1 MSKQLTN
8 YTDVKKLEN
17 LDILEAIEFKSKSK
31 EDILEVKIYSGRRLI
46 RTYNKTKIIEGLLVI
61 EPIILSACS
70 IHRIEITTSPIID
83 ESEII
88 FHQSILDESIK
99 RGIKSNDT
107 IINTV
112 TNEIYIGGLMGKIDP
127 EFMFELKEK
136 IYGNFYIALGFSD

>member
-88 FHQSILDESIK
+88 FHQSKQTVQCTMMELLCLELLSLIMWQC
-99 RGIKSNDT
+99 
-107 IINTV
+107 II
-112 TNEIYIGGLMGKIDP
+112 
-127 EFMFELKEK
+127 
-136 IYGNFYIALGFSD
+136 